1 MLTGRLYPERSRFA
15 TSPTWQE
22 VLNAMQDNDVA
33 GIEINGEAVTLIH
46 RGAG

>member
-1 MLTGRLYPERSRFA
+1 MNASGPVA
-15 TSPTWQE
+15 QWQE

>member
-1 MLTGRLYPERSRFA
+1 MLTGRPYPERSRFA